1 MTQISLF
8 RREHFLRA
16 AHINSR
22 VVFTNSNSFWR
33 MKYLS
38 MIQKIVA
45 PEIKEV
51 LNLNRRMFKLVFQYN
66 KFLLPHELPK
76 KSPKKSMTTILLGF
90 VKSVPVIDN
99 YIWGFLA
106 KRRKI
111 KCFIPFA
118 LEVCKAHVL
127 IQIQGHSWKI
137 ASVGVGVGGGGVH
150 LWHLLLW
157 FPFPFCTRTSR
168 VNNCYRSRLGKKK
181 NTWDSRPPRMR
192 IEPPVVVVVVDLSSP
207 WFGLVAMMLILLF

>member
-1 MTQISLF
+1 
-8 RREHFLRA
+8 
-16 AHINSR
+16 
-22 VVFTNSNSFWR
+22 
-33 MKYLS
+33 

-99 YIWGFLA
+99 YIWRFLA

-111 KCFIPFA
+111 
-118 LEVCKAHVL
+118 
-127 IQIQGHSWKI
+127 
-137 ASVGVGVGGGGVH
+137 
-150 LWHLLLW
+150 
-157 FPFPFCTRTSR
+157 
-168 VNNCYRSRLGKKK
+168 
-181 NTWDSRPPRMR
+181 
-192 IEPPVVVVVVDLSSP
+192 
-207 WFGLVAMMLILLF
+207 